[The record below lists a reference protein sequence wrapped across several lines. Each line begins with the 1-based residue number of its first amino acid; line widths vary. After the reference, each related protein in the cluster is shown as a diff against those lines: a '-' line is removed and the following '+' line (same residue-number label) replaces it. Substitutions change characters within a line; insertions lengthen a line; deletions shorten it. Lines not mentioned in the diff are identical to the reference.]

1 MENIE
6 TRAKD
11 QLLNLE
17 DNYDHF
23 QYESFLLNQPSA
35 REKPKLLSSARVQT
49 SLSSHREI
57 PNFKK

>member
-6 TRAKD
+6 ARAKD

-17 DNYDHF
+17 DTDDHF

-35 REKPKLLSSARVQT
+35 TKKPKPRSSARVQT

-57 PNFKK
+57 PNF